1 MGRHILHIDMN
12 CFYASVEM
20 QRHPEYRNV
29 PLAVCG
35 SQEDRHGI
43 VLTANYLAK
52 PRGVK
57 VGQAIWQAKQV
68 CPELVTLPPDMSEYI
83 RFSHM
88 AREIYEDYTD
98 QIEPFGLD
106 ENWLDVTGS
115 VGCKGSPMAIA
126 REISERIKFELGITA
141 SIGVADNKITAK
153 LGSDYKK
160 PDGTTVFSRENFKQR
175 VWTLPAN
182 TLLYVGK
189 RASDRLN
196 RLGVRTIGELAA
208 CDPAFIHSIL
218 GKNGDLLLR
227 YARGEDD
234 EPVRSFYA
242 EREVK
247 SVGNSMTFAHNLLG
261 ADECR
266 MGITALCDNVGRR
279 LRKRGMVCQTVQLG
293 IRDPEFHNRSR
304 QITLERPTNSTR
316 ALIDL
321 SMQLLLGHWP
331 MDKPVRLLSVTA
343 ANLLPEN
350 QSCEQLSL
358 FDAAEDIQKR
368 DRQHKLDQTVDA
380 LRQKFG
386 DQSVVFAHSVKKKD
400 KTDKK

>member
-20 QRHPEYRNV
+20 QRHPEDRNV

-160 PDGTTVFSRENFKQR
+160 PDGTTVFSRENVKQR

-218 GKNGDLLLR
+218 GKKR
-227 YARGEDD
+227 
-234 EPVRSFYA
+234 RSSA
-242 EREVK
+242 
-247 SVGNSMTFAHNLLG
+247 
-261 ADECR
+261 
-266 MGITALCDNVGRR
+266 
-279 LRKRGMVCQTVQLG
+279 
-293 IRDPEFHNRSR
+293 
-304 QITLERPTNSTR
+304 
-316 ALIDL
+316 
-321 SMQLLLGHWP
+321 
-331 MDKPVRLLSVTA
+331 
-343 ANLLPEN
+343 
-350 QSCEQLSL
+350 
-358 FDAAEDIQKR
+358 
-368 DRQHKLDQTVDA
+368 A
-380 LRQKFG
+380 LRQRRG
-386 DQSVVFAHSVKKKD
+386 R
-400 KTDKK
+400 